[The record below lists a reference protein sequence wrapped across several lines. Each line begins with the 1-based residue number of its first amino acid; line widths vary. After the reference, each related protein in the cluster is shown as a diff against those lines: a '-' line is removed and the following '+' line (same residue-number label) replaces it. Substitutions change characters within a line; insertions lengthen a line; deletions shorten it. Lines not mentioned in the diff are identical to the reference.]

1 MKSKRREFLKMAG
14 IAGAGVAG
22 MGLISPIKT
31 DPKAEK
37 DMLKKWQ
44 QRESSHVQKFNM
56 SGFAAEPIDKVRIGI
71 IGMGQ
76 RGPSHMVTMS
86 HVENVEIRAICDLR
100 PEKTAAAMK
109 LLAGSKHNPVVY
121 SGNSEE
127 WKKLCERDDIDL
139 VIVTT
144 PWYMHSMMAIYAMK
158 HGKHVVTEVSSCA
171 TIDECWDLVETAEY
185 TRRHCMMLEN
195 YAYGS
200 FQLLTLNMARKGF
213 FGEVVHGDCAYN
225 TSKMS
230 NNFSKNMYWDMW
242 WLKQYGTRRG
252 NIYPAHGVGA
262 VCQAMN
268 VNRGDKLDFLV
279 CVDSGDFMM
288 QQKAREL
295 AATDDFFK
303 PFAAMDY
310 RGNMSITTIR
320 TAKGKTIMLQHDGTS
335 PRGPHTTIHAIT
347 GTRAL
352 AQEYPLPARIS
363 VGLSDWMKPDEYNKI
378 VETYT
383 PEITKKVGELAR
395 RIGAGH
401 GGTDLFEDWH
411 VIDCLRNGLPLD
423 QDVYDAALWS
433 AIIPLSSW
441 SVSNNS
447 NSIMVPDFTCGSYM
461 TNSPVDLTLNGGGTT
476 GVRSVKGDEKNNQL
490 KV

>member
-1 MKSKRREFLKMAG
+1 MAG
-14 IAGAGVAG
+14 IAGAGIAG
-22 MGLISPIKT
+22 LGIKSPSVPGSSSNPENDI
-31 DPKAEK
+31 
-37 DMLKKWQ
+37 LKKWHQ
-44 QRESSHVQKFNM
+44 LEKSHLQRFNM
-56 SGFAAEPIDKVRIGI
+56 SGFAAKPIDKVRIGI

-76 RGPSHMVTMS
+76 RGPSHMITMS
-86 HVENVEIRAICDLR
+86 HVENTEIKAICDLR
-100 PEKTAAAMK
+100 PEKANAAKK
-109 LLAGSKHNPVVY
+109 LLAGTKHDPVVY

-144 PWYMHSMMAIYAMK
+144 PWYMHTMMAVYAMK

-171 TIDECWDLVETAEY
+171 TIEECWDLVETAEY
-185 TRRHCMMLEN
+185 TRQHCMMLEN
-195 YAYGS
+195 YAYGN

-213 FGEVVHGDCAYN
+213 FGEIVHGDCAYN

-268 VNRGDKLDFLV
+268 VNRGDRLDFLV

-288 QQKAREL
+288 QKKAEEL
-295 AATDDFFK
+295 AVTDDFFK

-310 RGNMSITTIR
+310 RGNMSITTMR

-347 GTRAL
+347 GTKAL

-363 VGLSDWMKPDEYNKI
+363 VGLDDWMKPEDYKKI
-378 VETYT
+378 VDQYT
-383 PEITKKVGELAR
+383 PEITKKVGDLAR

-423 QDVYDAALWS
+423 QDVYDAASWS
-433 AIIPLSSW
+433 AIIPLSEW
-441 SVSNNS
+441 SVRNNS
-447 NSIMVPDFTCGSYM
+447 GSVKFPDFTKGKWEINKVNM
-461 TNSPVDLTLNGGGTT
+461 DINLENGGGNT
-476 GVRSVKGDEKNNQL
+476 GVII
-490 KV
+490 